1 MAEAKQ
7 TKSGNWTCLVY
18 SHTETVNGKPKRIY
32 QRFTAKKKKDCERL
46 AKEFEVNHKK
56 HKTTNELTVSDA
68 IQRYIE
74 LKTNV
79 LSPSTI
85 RSYQLMYNSKYPLLK
100 DIKLNRL
107 TNEQIQAEI
116 NQEAAQCSPK
126 YIRNIYGLL
135 TAALEM
141 FAPNFPV
148 RISYPE
154 NRQKEIVIPTAAEI
168 SHMIELCKDRSMA
181 LAVMLAAYLGLRRGE
196 ISGLKV
202 EDINFHSNMVH
213 IRRSVVRSLD
223 KQWIEKEPKT
233 KSGRRILS
241 IPDILREDL
250 ESAVRG
256 KQKTDPVVGL
266 SPSQISDNFQTL
278 SKKANV
284 PQVTFHALRHYNASF
299 MLANGI
305 PNKYAMQRMGHSTEN
320 MLQRVYQHTM
330 SEKEQEVASQINQY
344 LSTTFPQ

>member
-1 MAEAKQ
+1 MAEAKK

-32 QRFTAKKKKDCERL
+32 QRFTAEKKKDCERM
-46 AKEFEVNHKK
+46 AKDFEVNRKQQ
-56 HKTTNELTVSDA
+56 KTTNELTVSDA
-68 IQRYIE
+68 IERYID

-85 RSYQLMYNSKYPLLK
+85 RSYRLMQKSKFPLIGN
-100 DIKLNRL
+100 IKLNRL
-107 TNEQIQAEI
+107 TNEQIQSEI
-116 NQEAAQCSPK
+116 NQESANYSPK

-148 RISYPE
+148 HVSYPE

-168 SHMIELCKDRSMA
+168 SHILELCTNISMT
-181 LAVMLAAYLGLRRGE
+181 LAIMLAAYLGLRRGE

-202 EDINFHSNMVH
+202 SDIDLQKNTIH
-213 IRRSVVRSLD
+213 ICRSVVLSPE
-223 KQWIEKEPKT
+223 KEWIEKVPKT
-233 KSGRRILS
+233 KSGRRTLS
-241 IPDILREDL
+241 IPDILRDTL
-250 ESAVRG
+250 EYAVKG
-256 KQKTDPVVGL
+256 KTQTDAVVAL

-278 SKKANV
+278 AKNADI

-299 MLANGI
+299 MLASGI
-305 PNKYAMQRMGHSTEN
+305 PNKYAMQRMGHATEN
-320 MLQRVYQHTM
+320 MLQRVYQHTI
-330 SEKEQEVASQINQY
+330 SEKEQEITDQINQY
-344 LSTTFPQ
+344 LSNTFSH